1 MTSRQHQLPAK
12 YLYDLSKGFGLAL
25 GGGLVA
31 NKLGP
36 VASAMLVIGALFT
49 FEAAFELERE
59 GTDDATKRI

>member
-1 MTSRQHQLPAK
+1 MTPRQRQSLAK

-36 VASAMLVIGALFT
+36 VASVMLVIGALFT

-59 GTDDATKRI
+59 GTDDATERI